1 MLRATALGSD
11 GSLWSVC
18 RFGLAV
24 LAGLLA
30 IPAVTSADE
39 YNRAAMAPA
48 ALVVHYR
55 GNSAGTGVPQANRV
69 QPIPAY
75 GPGGDYAG
83 ARQASFSQPASVSGP
98 ASAEPLLR
106 AYGCTHAQGLVLDAA
121 LNEQFRGDPSVRIYH
136 DQRSAQILVMAPES
150 VQQQVAAQV
159 QAVVSAAS
167 GGQG

>member
-83 ARQASFSQPASVSGP
+83 ARQALAQRADDSAAPLGDLLADPATGIAGVG
-98 ASAEPLLR
+98 
-106 AYGCTHAQGLVLDAA
+106 AA
-121 LNEQFRGDPSVRIYH
+121 LSWLINTVCSLIFGL
-136 DQRSAQILVMAPES
+136 LVG
-150 VQQQVAAQV
+150 
-159 QAVVSAAS
+159 AVVVAVLHLLPSRKGKEHSMTRGETEDA
-167 GGQG
+167 GH